1 MEQIYRFLLV
11 LLLVCTSDRSYADEW
26 LDPVDDKD
34 YIPKEIHV
42 GNLVIIEGCKGEW
55 CFRFCDKAMMVSI
68 HYLPDGSAGEY
79 WFKVF
84 GKGWE
89 ESPSKKPIGLK
100 TTKPFTLYSDL
111 QGPNPSARYSAGFIV
126 KPIEQKIVIR
136 NRGNYLI
143 QEIITENHPLQAGD
157 TIDTPIDVGEGYIM
171 VRSNNRWI
179 VLPDFSDRDSCLRTG
194 VCDDLKLKVVR
205 DAKVE
210 TWVKVEVDGVIGY
223 TPEDG
228 FLSQCG
234 G

>member
-1 MEQIYRFLLV
+1 MKQIYRFLLV

-26 LDPVDDKD
+26 LDPVGDKD

-55 CFRFCDKAMMVSI
+55 RFRFCDKAMMVSI

-111 QGPNPSARYSAGFIV
+111 HGPNPSAR
-126 KPIEQKIVIR
+126 
-136 NRGNYLI
+136 
-143 QEIITENHPLQAGD
+143 
-157 TIDTPIDVGEGYIM
+157 
-171 VRSNNRWI
+171 
-179 VLPDFSDRDSCLRTG
+179 
-194 VCDDLKLKVVR
+194 
-205 DAKVE
+205 
-210 TWVKVEVDGVIGY
+210 
-223 TPEDG
+223 
-228 FLSQCG
+228 
-234 G
+234 